1 MIFLYVI
8 LAVVLWY
15 IDFGFQNA
23 GLSATVPIILLVAVL
38 YRISKL
44 MELIKEEKE
53 ARERLDKKDAA
64 QKENEASGEA

>member
-8 LAVVLWY
+8 LAVVLLY

-23 GLSATVPIILLVAVL
+23 GLSATVPIILLVDVL

>member
-8 LAVVLWY
+8 LAVVLLY